1 MKRWHKVALGVLSHW
16 FFLYLPL
23 FILAVFGLIATTATA
38 EGHGRGGPGP
48 LFAAGI
54 VVLFAVHFASILL
67 MIGTQILY
75 VVHAIKHPRFEAG
88 NQRVLWVLLLV
99 FLGVFAVPIYFWMFI
114 KPQELQAPFFGT
126 KETP

>member
-1 MKRWHKVALGVLSHW
+1 MKPWHKIALGILSHW

-23 FILAVFGLIATTATA
+23 FFVAVFGLIATTATTQ
-38 EGHGRGGPGP
+38 GHSGAPGP
-48 LFAAGI
+48 FFAAGI
-54 VVLFAVHFASILL
+54 IVLFAVHFASILL

-99 FLGVFAVPIYFWMFI
+99 FLGIFAVPIYFWMFI
-114 KPQELQAPFFGT
+114 KPQDIREPFFGNKDT
-126 KETP
+126 A